1 MTVIWG
7 IRKIHRPH
15 RPQTQYTDLLFSNY
29 FLALGKYTDLLGKC
43 TDPINRQINK
53 THDYSN
59 SGSFSDQK
67 KCTYLLFR
75 RKGSR
80 SLYQVLKLSKCFM
93 NSLVEKKF
101 RSHLFYN
108 HLFRHRNSVV
118 FLLTLSISFYRQ
130 KMKIVLQEF
139 QF

>member
-1 MTVIWG
+1 MYQFCNTKQKKNKLVGRVGMTVIWG

-59 SGSFSDQK
+59 SGSFSD
-67 KCTYLLFR
+67 
-75 RKGSR
+75 
-80 SLYQVLKLSKCFM
+80 
-93 NSLVEKKF
+93 
-101 RSHLFYN
+101 
-108 HLFRHRNSVV
+108 
-118 FLLTLSISFYRQ
+118 
-130 KMKIVLQEF
+130 
-139 QF
+139 